1 MDQWDK
7 RAAEL
12 GRMTVV
18 ELKELLFRKG
28 AKRTGKK
35 ADLVQRIV
43 DYEKYLNFGRD
54 PEPDNHKGQRIIT
67 PPMNEYKDLHGLR
80 YFIKGRCRAS
90 RKKHVEYESDACFS
104 MQGEIEGSSCECA
117 VGWSEKAHCKHV
129 IVLLLSLLNMCKD
142 KKMILNQTCTEK
154 LQTFHQ
160 PSKKYND
167 SPQQAKDFQRKRK
180 ASPKRSTH
188 ISKRRRKLEYLNDA
202 ARIDDTKS
210 QEKKSEIS
218 GMSDDYKT
226 WYIQHFRNTI
236 ANGCST
242 MLASGFNT
250 TMPMK
255 MIIPPA
261 NMYGV
266 VKDHSYRI
274 GSIGTDLLRNLKLL
288 DVSHEQIID
297 IENETRGQAN
307 NPSWKWHRSSRLPAS
322 KFHRICNVTDE
333 GAAKLVNSL
342 LNPKLIYSKPT
353 SQGIMYES
361 KAVDEYNSLYYDG
374 LMDLKECGL
383 FVMKEYPHICG
394 TPDRLA
400 WLLNVLEVKCPY
412 TAKDSLIHENIVP
425 YLGRDEDGD
434 NDFIDEMLVKLN
446 RFYEK
451 HSKPAILKKYI
462 YKNTEKFI

>member
-1 MDQWDK
+1 
-7 RAAEL
+7 
-12 GRMTVV
+12 
-18 ELKELLFRKG
+18 
-28 AKRTGKK
+28 
-35 ADLVQRIV
+35 
-43 DYEKYLNFGRD
+43 
-54 PEPDNHKGQRIIT
+54 
-67 PPMNEYKDLHGLR
+67 
-80 YFIKGRCRAS
+80 
-90 RKKHVEYESDACFS
+90 
-104 MQGEIEGSSCECA
+104 
-117 VGWSEKAHCKHV
+117 
-129 IVLLLSLLNMCKD
+129 
-142 KKMILNQTCTEK
+142 MILNQTCTEK
-154 LQTFHQ
+154 LQTFHG

-180 ASPKRSTH
+180 ASPKRSAH

-261 NMYGV
+261 NMYG
-266 VKDHSYRI
+266 
-274 GSIGTDLLRNLKLL
+274 
-288 DVSHEQIID
+288 
-297 IENETRGQAN
+297 
-307 NPSWKWHRSSRLPAS
+307 
-322 KFHRICNVTDE
+322 
-333 GAAKLVNSL
+333 
-342 LNPKLIYSKPT
+342 
-353 SQGIMYES
+353 
-361 KAVDEYNSLYYDG
+361 AVDEYNSLYYDG

-400 WLLNVLEVKCPY
+400 RLLNVLEVKCPY

-451 HSKPAILKKYI
+451 HFKPAILKKYI